1 MNLFITLYIVNFLR
15 TLIIIVII
23 YYAIKLFTRYVLPL
37 ILENKIKD
45 MQQKMQE
52 QQKQQR
58 RTGKQDGEV
67 TIEYDQKR
75 NNSRNRDDGE
85 YVDFE
90 EVE

>member
-15 TLIIIVII
+15 TLIIIAII
-23 YYAIKLFTRYVLPL
+23 YYAIRLFTRYVLPL
-37 ILENKIKD
+37 ILENKIKE
-45 MQQKMQE
+45 MHQKMQN

-58 RTGKQDGEV
+58 RTGKQEGEI

-75 NNSRNRDDGE
+75 NNIRNRDDSE

>member
-1 MNLFITLYIVNFLR
+1 
-15 TLIIIVII
+15 
-23 YYAIKLFTRYVLPL
+23 
-37 ILENKIKD
+37 

-58 RTGKQDGEV
+58 RTGKQEGEV

-75 NNSRNRDDGE
+75 NNIRNRDDGE